1 MYDIFKSTIS
11 VARKYIVEVIMKKL
25 LVTLMCVAMVLT
37 LMPAVAFA
45 GTTSVGNAADLKNAI
60 SFAADGDVIILKSD
74 IDL

>member
-11 VARKYIVEVIMKKL
+11 VEHKYIVEVIMKKL

-45 GTTSVGNAADLKNAI
+45 
-60 SFAADGDVIILKSD
+60 
-74 IDL
+74 